1 MLPAAPVV
9 LLQCPDAS
17 DGEFLL
23 FAEPREIICA
33 NLGDRMADAFARLE
47 AARAAGFHLAGWL
60 SYELAYLLQPHKD
73 RLYEHNFPLDLPLL
87 WFGVFDPPQK
97 IARAELSAQHR
108 AYAGPLRYEWT
119 ATEYRH
125 GFEDVQRY
133 IRAGD
138 IYQANLTFNSYITFA
153 GDPFALWLDLFDA
166 AAVRHAAFIDVS
178 GFQILSLSPE
188 LHFSVSAT
196 REMEC
201 RPMKGTCPRGK
212 DPHTDEQNRLAL
224 KASIK
229 DRAENLMIVDLMR
242 NDMARVAE
250 TGSVSVPELFRVETY
265 PSLHTMISIVQAKL
279 RQDVVISEL
288 IKALFPCGSVTGA
301 PKLRA
306 MEIIR
311 QVESSPRG
319 VYCGSI
325 GHFAPDGSASFNVAI
340 RTMVIEGNRGLLGIG
355 GGVVHDS
362 TAKSEYAECLLKA
375 KFLERGRK
383 KLRLIETLRY
393 SEGFV
398 DLDRHLVR
406 LWDSERILFWHP
418 SNTIAAR
425 DALYAAV
432 AGLDGDLRVR
442 LMLDEKR
449 KFTATA
455 EPLAPNAANWK
466 FAISPERVD
475 SGDIFLRHKTDWRDL
490 YDRESARAMRE
501 GIDEIV
507 FLNERGELTEGGRTN
522 LFVRKNGKLVTPPL
536 ACGLLP
542 GILRGKLLES
552 GECAE
557 ETLYLDDLD
566 TAQEIY
572 LGNSLRGLMRAVL
585 VKQ

>member
-1 MLPAAPVV
+1 
-9 LLQCPDAS
+9 
-17 DGEFLL
+17 
-23 FAEPREIICA
+23 
-33 NLGDRMADAFARLE
+33 
-47 AARAAGFHLAGWL
+47 
-60 SYELAYLLQPHKD
+60 
-73 RLYEHNFPLDLPLL
+73 
-87 WFGVFDPPQK
+87 
-97 IARAELSAQHR
+97 
-108 AYAGPLRYEWT
+108 
-119 ATEYRH
+119 
-125 GFEDVQRY
+125 
-133 IRAGD
+133 
-138 IYQANLTFNSYITFA
+138 
-153 GDPFALWLDLFDA
+153 
-166 AAVRHAAFIDVS
+166 
-178 GFQILSLSPE
+178 
-188 LHFSVSAT
+188 
-196 REMEC
+196 
-201 RPMKGTCPRGK
+201 
-212 DPHTDEQNRLAL
+212 
-224 KASIK
+224 
-229 DRAENLMIVDLMR
+229 
-242 NDMARVAE
+242 
-250 TGSVSVPELFRVETY
+250 
-265 PSLHTMISIVQAKL
+265 
-279 RQDVVISEL
+279 
-288 IKALFPCGSVTGA
+288 
-301 PKLRA
+301 
-306 MEIIR
+306 
-311 QVESSPRG
+311 
-319 VYCGSI
+319 
-325 GHFAPDGSASFNVAI
+325 
-340 RTMVIEGNRGLLGIG
+340 
-355 GGVVHDS
+355 
-362 TAKSEYAECLLKA
+362 
-375 KFLERGRK
+375 
-383 KLRLIETLRY
+383 
-393 SEGFV
+393 
-398 DLDRHLVR
+398 VR